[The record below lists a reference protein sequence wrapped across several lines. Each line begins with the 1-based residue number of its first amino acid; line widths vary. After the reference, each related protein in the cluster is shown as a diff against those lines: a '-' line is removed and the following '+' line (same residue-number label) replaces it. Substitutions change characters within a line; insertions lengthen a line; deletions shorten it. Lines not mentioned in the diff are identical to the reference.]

1 VEHYNTCF
9 DYDNGINVH
18 VMISVNDKFI
28 LVTDLDILRIRRDV
42 GANSQAKAIEY
53 FSMKINNTLK
63 PSVINRRVTRLSMHR
78 SCSS

>member
-1 VEHYNTCF
+1 LWSAITLAL
-9 DYDNGINVH
+9 ITNVH

-28 LVTDLDILRIRRDV
+28 LVTDLHILRIRRDV

-63 PSVINRRVTRLSMHR
+63 PSVIIRRVTRLSVHR
-78 SCSS
+78 SYSS